1 MTAAIH
7 FAADYAEARRR
18 FVDAAQAAG
27 ARITRH
33 DSPARGPAGEE
44 LATETAWAGPAD
56 APNVL
61 MTISAT
67 HGVEGFCG
75 SGIQVGSF
83 AAGLARELPP
93 GTALLAVHAI
103 NSYGFAWLRRV
114 TEENVD
120 LNRNFVDF
128 ARPLPEN
135 ADYDLLADAIC
146 PAAWDG
152 ATRQAM
158 QARLNAFGLE
168 RGIAALQQAVTGGQY
183 RHKDGIFYGGAAP
196 TRARATLE
204 RILAA
209 QLGHVRRLA
218 VIDFHTGLGPYG
230 YGEPIVMARPGE
242 AEYERARQWWGDDI
256 TSPAAGSSTSAV
268 VLGTNLAGIA
278 HALPRAELTGCG
290 LEFGTIAMHDVLDA
304 VRGDNW
310 LHAHGRVDSEEGRRL
325 KRLIRDAF
333 YCDKDDWKAML
344 LEQGIQRQREAL
356 RGLAG

>member
-1 MTAAIH
+1 VEA
-7 FAADYAEARRR
+7 YA
-18 FVDAAQAAG
+18 
-27 ARITRH
+27 
-33 DSPARGPAGEE
+33 
-44 LATETAWAGPAD
+44 
-56 APNVL
+56 
-61 MTISAT
+61 
-67 HGVEGFCG
+67 G
-75 SGIQVGSF
+75 SGPQIAFLRGS
-83 AAGLARELPP
+83 LSQQLPP
-93 GTALLAVHAI
+93 DTGVLLMHAVNPH
-103 NSYGFAWLRRV
+103 GFAWQRRV

-146 PAAWDG
+146 PAAWDD
-152 ATRQAM
+152 ATRRAA
-158 QARLNAFGLE
+158 QARLDAFAVD
-168 RGIAALQQAVTGGQY
+168 RNIAALQQAVTGGQY
-183 RHKDGIFYGGAAP
+183 RHKNGIFYGGAAP

-204 RILAA
+204 RILAE

-230 YGEPIVMARPGE
+230 YGEPIVMARPEE
-242 AEYERARQWWGDDI
+242 AEYERARQWWGDNI

-278 HALPRAELTGCG
+278 QALPRAELTGCG
-290 LEFGTIAMHDVLDA
+290 LEFGTIAMFDVLDA